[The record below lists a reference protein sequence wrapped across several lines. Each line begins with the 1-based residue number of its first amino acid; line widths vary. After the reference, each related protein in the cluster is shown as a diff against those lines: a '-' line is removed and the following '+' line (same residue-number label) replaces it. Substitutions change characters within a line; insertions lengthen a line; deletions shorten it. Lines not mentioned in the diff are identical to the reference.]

1 MKYRDGYVVK
11 ENVANPACGC
21 APSSPGYPQT
31 WYDRIASETKAHY
44 LCDDPVNRTDWQG
57 HKMEMEMEME
67 MDSTVNLSV
76 MASLEEVS
84 SIAYGTNNY
93 YYLRR
98 VCFSPL

>member
-44 LCDDPVNRTDWQG
+44 LCDDPVNQG
-57 HKMEMEMEME
+57 
-67 MDSTVNLSV
+67 V
-76 MASLEEVS
+76 MGQTGKNKEKELQPISKVQLLA
-84 SIAYGTNNY
+84 
-93 YYLRR
+93 RK
-98 VCFSPL
+98 

>member
-1 MKYRDGYVVK
+1 M
-11 ENVANPACGC
+11 E
-21 APSSPGYPQT
+21 
-31 WYDRIASETKAHY
+31 
-44 LCDDPVNRTDWQG
+44 
-57 HKMEMEMEME
+57 MEMEMEME

>member
-1 MKYRDGYVVK
+1 
-11 ENVANPACGC
+11 
-21 APSSPGYPQT
+21 
-31 WYDRIASETKAHY
+31 
-44 LCDDPVNRTDWQG
+44 
-57 HKMEMEMEME
+57 MEMEMEME

-84 SIAYGTNNY
+84 SIAYDGTNIY